1 MNKYSH
7 TAAIVIDGQEWVSA
21 REAARR
27 LLPSVELLCQADANR
42 KIRSRANIILR
53 LAQAGKIT
61 KRQHPDKKQPLY
73 LSWAD
78 VQDYYRNSLPIVPK
92 VVGV

>member
-1 MNKYSH
+1 VNKFSQ
-7 TAAIVIDGQEWVSA
+7 ASAIVIDGEEWISA

-27 LLPSVELLCQADANR
+27 LLPSVLLLEPREQA
-42 KIRSRANIILR
+42 KKLRSRANILLR
-53 LAQAGKIT
+53 LASAGKIA
-61 KRQHPDKKQPLY
+61 KRQHPHQKNPLY

-78 VQDYYRNSLPIVPK
+78 VQDYYRSRLPIIPK